1 MSRGGESMTDH
12 IHVKISGAVAT
23 VTLRRPELH
32 NALDEQMVGNLAQ
45 TFQKLSV
52 AEAVRVVVIEG
63 QGPSFCAGGD
73 IGWTRAMLDQDA
85 EEVSR
90 SAMQMAVMLDAIDRC
105 AKPVIARVQGAA
117 LGMGAGI
124 VSVAD
129 MVVAA
134 DDSSFSLPEV
144 RAGFPPTLIMPYL
157 AAAMG
162 TRAMRRY
169 VLSGERFD
177 AREALRL
184 GLIHAVV
191 AGDKLDSARDLMVE
205 SCLKGAPKA
214 QGAAK
219 DMLRVVDDSP
229 AGPDLMRYTVAQFV
243 DARAGAECREG
254 VLALTEKRKPNW
266 SV

>member
-1 MSRGGESMTDH
+1 MTDH

-23 VTLRRPELH
+23 VTLCRPELH

-52 AEAVRVVVIEG
+52 ADAVRVVVIEG

-73 IGWTRAMLDQDA
+73 IAWTRARLDQDA

-129 MVVAA
+129 MVIAS

-157 AAAMG
+157 AAAIG
-162 TRAMRRY
+162 TRPMRRFI
-169 VLSGERFD
+169 LSGERFD
-177 AREALRL
+177 SREALRL
-184 GLIHAVV
+184 GLVHAVV
-191 AGDKLDSARDLMVE
+191 TADKLDAARDLMVE

-214 QGAAK
+214 QAAAK

-243 DARAGAECREG
+243 DARAGTECREG
-254 VLALTEKRKPNW
+254 VMALTEKRKPSW
-266 SV
+266 SG

>member
-1 MSRGGESMTDH
+1 MTDT

-23 VTLRRPELH
+23 VTLCRPELH
-32 NALDEQMVGNLAQ
+32 NALDEQMVGNIAQ

-73 IGWTRAMLDQDA
+73 IAWTRAMLDQDA

-105 AKPVIARVQGAA
+105 AKPVIAKVQGAA

-124 VSVAD
+124 VSVSD

-134 DDSSFSLPEV
+134 DEASFSLPEV
-144 RAGFPPTLIMPYL
+144 RAGFSPTLIMPHL
-157 AAAMG
+157 AAAIG

-184 GLIHAVV
+184 GLIHAMV
-191 AGDKLDSARDLMVE
+191 AADKLDAARDLMVE
-205 SCLKGAPKA
+205 ACLKGAPKA
-214 QGAAK
+214 QAAAK

-254 VLALTEKRKPNW
+254 VTALAEKRKPGW
-266 SV
+266 SG

>member
-1 MSRGGESMTDH
+1 MTDH
-12 IHVKISGAVAT
+12 IHVKISGATAIVS
-23 VTLRRPELH
+23 LNRPEQH

-52 AEAVRVVVIEG
+52 ADAVRVVVIEG
-63 QGPSFCAGGD
+63 LGKSFCAGGD
-73 IGWTRAMLDQDA
+73 IGWTRAMLDQGA

-124 VSVAD
+124 VACAD
-129 MVVAA
+129 MVVASEEA
-134 DDSSFSLPEV
+134 SFSLPEV
-144 RAGFPPTLIMPYL
+144 RAGFPPTLIMPAM
-157 AAAMG
+157 AAAIG

-191 AGDKLDSARDLMVE
+191 AADKLDSARDLMIEAV
-205 SCLKGAPKA
+205 LKGAPKA

-219 DMLRVVDDSP
+219 DMLRVIDDSP

-243 DARAGAECREG
+243 DVRAGAECREG
-254 VLALTEKRKPNW
+254 VTALTENRKPSW
-266 SV
+266 S

>member
-1 MSRGGESMTDH
+1 MTDH

-23 VTLRRPELH
+23 VTLCRPELH

-73 IGWTRAMLDQDA
+73 IGWTRAMLDQDS

-117 LGMGAGI
+117 LGLGAGI

-162 TRAMRRY
+162 RRAMRRY

-177 AREALRL
+177 SREALRL

-214 QGAAK
+214 QAAAK

-266 SV
+266 SG